1 MKQQRIRRLQV
12 RNIKGIRQVDI
23 ATNPFCNELA
33 GENEAGKSSILDAIV
48 YAFCGAKGIK
58 DKVPLRRGE
67 SSGEVIAE
75 TDDFV
80 IQRVFL
86 EDGKTSV
93 RISGVDGGRYKQGD
107 LDRIWNDF
115 TFDPL
120 AFARMDSDKQLK
132 AFMAIMGSDF
142 ESELRQIDANIKAA
156 FEDRAV
162 ANRVVTKYGNRAQ
175 PEGDRVEPLDVRDLL
190 ETIKSA
196 QRYNSEQERKAA
208 AIARKREQ
216 IDELRRQL
224 EEAEADLAMLPEP
237 AALRDTSAETA
248 QLADAEA
255 INRSADEWKNYDR
268 WAAEKQEAEDEAFRR
283 NQQLETCRELR
294 SEFIT
299 SSKFPIEGVEFSE
312 DGLMVDGL
320 PFAQLSSG
328 RKIRVSTQIG
338 MAGNPELRVMFVR
351 DGSLLDA
358 NAFRDLRQMA
368 VDHEYQLWI
377 ETVGAG
383 HDSDAI
389 LISDGGIANVDQDDD
404 DSAEEEC
411 PL

>member
-23 ATNPFCNELA
+23 ATNPHCNELA

-93 RISGVDGGRYKQGD
+93 RISGVDGGKYKQGD
-107 LDRIWNDF
+107 LDKIWNDF

-142 ESELRQIDANIKAA
+142 ESKLKSIDARIKSA
-156 FEDRAV
+156 FEERTI
-162 ANRVVTKYGNRAQ
+162 ANRVVAKFGTRPR
-175 PEGDRVEPLDVRDLL
+175 PEGDRVEPLDVHDLL
-190 ETIKSA
+190 ETIKNA
-196 QRYNSEQERKAA
+196 QRHNGEQERKSA

-216 IDELRRQL
+216 IEDLRRQL
-224 EEAEADLAMLPEP
+224 EEAEAELTMLPEP
-237 AALRDTSAETA
+237 AAFMDTSAETA

-255 INRSADEWKNYDR
+255 INRQAEEWRAYDR
-268 WAAEKQEAEDEAFRR
+268 WESEKREAEAESNRR
-283 NQQLETCRELR
+283 DLAL
-294 SEFIT
+294 SEFRKARSIFIE
-299 SSKFPIEGVEFSE
+299 SSKFPIEGVEFSD

-328 RKIRVSTQIG
+328 RKIRVSAQIG
-338 MAGNPELRVMFVR
+338 MAASPDLRVMFVR
-351 DGSLLDA
+351 DGSLLDS

-368 VDHEYQLWI
+368 IDHEYQLWI

-383 HDSDAI
+383 HDLDAI
-389 LISDGGIANVDQDDD
+389 LISDGGLANAEQDEDED
-404 DSAEEEC
+404 AEEEC
-411 PL
+411 PI